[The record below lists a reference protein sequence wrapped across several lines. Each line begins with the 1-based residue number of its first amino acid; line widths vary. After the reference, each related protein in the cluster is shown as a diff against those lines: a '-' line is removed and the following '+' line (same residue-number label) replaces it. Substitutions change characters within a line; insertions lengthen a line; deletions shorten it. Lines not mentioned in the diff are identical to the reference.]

1 MSENWD
7 KYQEW
12 VIRDLK
18 RLSENI
24 KEINNK
30 LDDISKDTAML
41 KVKAGMW
48 GMIGGALPVII
59 ALAFY
64 LLKNLI

>member
-1 MSENWD
+1 MNENWD

-24 KEINNK
+24 KEIDNK